1 MSVARRNK
9 ATKYCIDEVTR
20 NINYSILVSLLIT
33 KAGGGE
39 GGGSRASGRAF
50 AFKFIRIGLDGK
62 IIKNDTK

>member
-39 GGGSRASGRAF
+39 GGGGGHGRPGERLF
-50 AFKFIRIGLDGK
+50 SNLSE
-62 IIKNDTK
+62 